1 MMRTIELTYPHT
13 LVIEE
18 LPKTVAAIGFFDG
31 IHKGHQKVIKT
42 AVTKAKE
49 SNMESAVITFHP
61 HPSVVLKKEKAHVQY
76 ITPIQEKQEI
86 LQQMNVDR
94 LYIITFSKEL
104 ASLSPQ
110 KFIDHFIIGLNVHH
124 LVAGFDFTYGH
135 KGEGN
140 MDNIHSHARNAF
152 DYTTIDKVELEKE
165 KVSSTKIRTLLS
177 EGNVEKV
184 NQYLGRNLSVHGI
197 VIDGDKRGREIGFPT
212 ANFEINPD
220 ALLPKIGIYAV
231 KVLYKG
237 EEYEGMASLGLNPTF
252 KDGETKPTL
261 EVNIFDYS
269 NDLYG
274 EELQIEWCNYIREE
288 KKFNGVDELI
298 EAIKM
303 DEKQIR
309 QYFSS

>member
-110 KFIDHFIIGLNVHH
+110 KFIDHFIIGLNVQH

-165 KVSSTKIRTLLS
+165 KVSSTKIRSLLS